1 MRKEVVFILLMM
13 MMSAG
18 SLKAQ
23 WSVTPETG
31 MTAVKR
37 AGNLNNGWRAGWK
50 LGVGVEYDLN
60 ERFALKSG
68 VYYMQRGYS
77 YNWGINSYYYMS
89 DYNQPYYSYLSG
101 KMNSHFLQLPVMA
114 KYSWNLAEDVKM
126 NIAVGPYIALNIA
139 NDWEWS
145 NFSSIGYGD
154 NHYQGGGYGYGPGY
168 GYNSGSGSGT
178 KGVRSFDWGLSGS
191 VGIEVKNWVANMGY
205 DLSLAKESWLDNMG
219 PNYHTISL
227 SVGYKFRMGK

>member
-23 WSVTPETG
+23 WSVTPEVG
-31 MTAVKR
+31 MAAVKR
-37 AGNLNNGWRAGWK
+37 AGNLNNGWTAGWK

-68 VYYMQRGYS
+68 MYYMQRGYS
-77 YNWGINSYYYMS
+77 YNFWSSGM
-89 DYNQPYYSYLSG
+89 YSYGNDYSQPGYLHLSG
-101 KMNSHFLQLPVMA
+101 KTNSHFLQVPVMA
-114 KYSWNLAEDVKM
+114 KYSWMLMEDVKM

-139 NDWEWS
+139 NDWEWNTFS
-145 NFSSIGYGD
+145 NISYGGND
-154 NHYQGGGYGYGPGY
+154 YLGGNEYEYK
-168 GYNSGSGSGT
+168 SGSNDM
-178 KGVRSFDWGLSGS
+178 RSFDWGLSGS
-191 VGIEVKNWVANMGY
+191 VGVEVKNWVANCGY
-205 DLSLAKESWLDNMG
+205 DLSLAKEGWWDKVK

-227 SVGYKFRMGK
+227 SVGYKFQMGK